1 MEAPAWCPVTGWHR
15 HRHHA
20 GPSPSATTRHEGWGL
35 LPGHQWGPRPGHQW
49 GLSHG
54 HGQPRQ
60 WHSGAMTEQWDV
72 IIVGGGAAG
81 LSAALTLG
89 RASRRV
95 LVVDAGEPRNRFA
108 SHMHGVLGHEGLDPA
123 DLLRRGRE
131 EASVYG
137 VVFVSDLVV
146 GIDEGDRGLSVQL
159 AGGETIFARAVIV
172 ASGITDELPDVD
184 GLAEHWGT
192 GVLHCPYCHG
202 WEVTGSAARGTGH
215 VGDLHTPGGTG
226 APVEPTAHLLHLGV
240 RRTRPRGAAALPG
253 PWCGTRRHRGGG
265 GPARRRPV
273 RGRASGRW
281 Q

>member
-1 MEAPAWCPVTGWHR
+1 
-15 HRHHA
+15 
-20 GPSPSATTRHEGWGL
+20 
-35 LPGHQWGPRPGHQW
+35 
-49 GLSHG
+49 
-54 HGQPRQ
+54 
-60 WHSGAMTEQWDV
+60 MTEQWDV

-89 RASRRV
+89 RARRRV

-137 VVFVSDLVV
+137 VAFVSDLVV

-159 AGGETIFARAVIV
+159 AGGETILARAVIV
-172 ASGITDELPDVD
+172 ASGMTDELPDVD

-202 WEVTGSAARGTGH
+202 WEVR
-215 VGDLHTPGGTG
+215 D
-226 APVEPTAHLLHLGV
+226 
-240 RRTRPRGAAALPG
+240 
-253 PWCGTRRHRGGG
+253 
-265 GPARRRPV
+265 
-273 RGRASGRW
+273 
-281 Q
+281 